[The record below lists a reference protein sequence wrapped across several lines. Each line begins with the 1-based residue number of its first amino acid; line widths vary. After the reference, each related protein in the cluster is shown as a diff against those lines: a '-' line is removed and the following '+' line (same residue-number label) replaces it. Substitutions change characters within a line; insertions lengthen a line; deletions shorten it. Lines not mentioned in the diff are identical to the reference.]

1 MARNLVIVE
10 SPAKAKTIEKFLGRS
25 YRVAA
30 SMGHVRDLPKS
41 DLGVDVDNGFLP
53 RYITIR
59 GKGEVVQKLREE
71 ARKAD
76 RVFLATDPDREGE
89 AISWHLSQLLDLP
102 QDQPVRVTFNEIT
115 REAVRRAFESPRAI
129 DATLVDAQQAR
140 RVLDRLVGYKLSPFL
155 WRKVRRGL
163 SAGRVQSVAVRL
175 VCDREEEIAAF
186 RPQEYWTLTARLRE
200 EGGAVFEARYHGTG
214 GRKAALESEEQV
226 RAVMAEV
233 EGGPFRVEAVQRK
246 ERRRNPAPPFTTSS
260 LQQEAARKLGFSV
273 SRTMRVAQELYE
285 GVTLKGEG
293 SVGLVTYIRTDST
306 RVSAQAI
313 EEADRYIRSR
323 FGGDFVGSRP
333 AGGGTPAHAQDA
345 HEAIRPTSVLREP
358 DAVKESLSRDQLRLY
373 RLIWERF
380 LASRMSP
387 ALLDTV
393 TVVIEAG
400 RHRFRATGSTV
411 RFPGFMVLYIEG
423 RDDEG
428 PEEEA
433 AGTLPD
439 LAEGQALGL
448 VALQPQQH
456 FTQPPPRYT
465 EAMLV
470 RALEEQGIGRP
481 STYAPIIATIQE
493 RGYVEKEDKRFRPTE
508 LGKVVTVLLKEHFPE
523 VVNVEFTADMEKR
536 LDEIESGRS
545 AWQGVVGD
553 FYRAFSATLQN
564 AEKATGRVTV
574 PAQETDEVCEVCGR
588 KMVIKVGRFGRFLS
602 CSGYPECRH
611 SRPLA
616 EKVDALCPRCG
627 GNLVERRSR
636 KGKRFY
642 GCAKYPE
649 CDFVSWSRPVGNCP
663 RCGGVMIE
671 RGGRGGGARRCT
683 QEGCGYVEEA
693 SAEVPAART

>member
-30 SMGHVRDLPKS
+30 SMGHVRDLPRS
-41 DLGVDVDNGFLP
+41 ELGVDVDHGFLP

-102 QDQPVRVTFNEIT
+102 KDQPVRVTFNEIT
-115 REAVRRAFESPRAI
+115 RDAVRRAFESPRAI

-175 VCDREEEIAAF
+175 ICDREQEIAAF
-186 RPQEYWTLTARLRE
+186 RPQEYWTLGARLRA
-200 EGGAVFEARYHGTG
+200 EGSEAVFEARYHGTG
-214 GRKAALESEEQV
+214 GRKATLETEAQV

-233 EGGPFRVEAVQRK
+233 EGAPFRVEAVQRR

-285 GVTLKGEG
+285 GVALKGEG
-293 SVGLVTYIRTDST
+293 AVGLVTYIRTDST
-306 RVSAQAI
+306 RVSAEAV
-313 EEADRYIRSR
+313 EEAEGYIRAR
-323 FGGDFVGSRP
+323 FGGDFVGTRP
-333 AGGGTPAHAQDA
+333 AGGKAGAHAQDA

-393 TVVIEAG
+393 TVSIEAG

-428 PEEEA
+428 EEEA

-448 VALQPQQH
+448 VALEPQQH

-508 LGKVVTVLLKEHFPE
+508 LGKVVTALLKEHFPE
-523 VVNVEFTADMEKR
+523 VVNVEFTAEMEKR

-545 AWQGVVGD
+545 PWQGVVGD
-553 FYRAFSATLQN
+553 FYGTFSATLKK
-564 AEKATGRVTV
+564 AEETTGRVAV
-574 PAQETDEVCEVCGR
+574 PAEETDEVCEVCGR
-588 KMVIKVGRFGRFLS
+588 PMVIKVGRFGRFLS
-602 CSGYPECRH
+602 CSGYPECRS

-616 EKVDALCPRCG
+616 EKVEAVCPRCG
-627 GNLVERRSR
+627 GNLLERRSR
-636 KGKRFY
+636 KGRRFY
-642 GCAKYPE
+642 GCARYPE

-663 RCGGVMIE
+663 RCGGVLVE
-671 RGGRGGGARRCT
+671 RGGRGGAVRRCT

-693 SAEVPAART
+693 AEVPAART